1 MRAWRG
7 GGDEGFAELVVVVVA
22 AVVVDDKRG
31 EPLRR
36 RVRSLAAAA
45 GLAETAVAA
54 AAEGDKPLVF
64 FRLRLSLAAA
74 DESAGDAGERA
85 A

>member
-7 GGDEGFAELVVVVVA
+7 GGDEGFAELVVVVA